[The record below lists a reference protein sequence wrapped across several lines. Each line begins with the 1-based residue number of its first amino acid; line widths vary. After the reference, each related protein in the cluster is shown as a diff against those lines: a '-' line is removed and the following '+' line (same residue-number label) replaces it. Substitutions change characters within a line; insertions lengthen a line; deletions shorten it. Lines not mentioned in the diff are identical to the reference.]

1 MAVHMV
7 IPDNDFL
14 RVLILVGDQRD
25 AQLIVEHLTRSR
37 FRLDWVAV
45 NTLEQLRAAL
55 HPAPDLILAGDAPG
69 SGLALDALGLLRDE
83 GLEVPFIVIG
93 SELSHER
100 IVTLIKKGADDYLL
114 KDELDRLDT
123 AVTQAFEARQIRSG
137 QVLGA
142 AGSELLKDPRGQ
154 RELEVI
160 LSVNAALRNLPNRE
174 TMLPV
179 VSEIMMGI
187 VPASGALICLNDT
200 VSGELLP
207 MHVSGVWS
215 SVPDLSIQLEQPV
228 MKTAY
233 QDGFVLLWDEPDTA
247 PELSLV
253 PAEMTWGSLFCL
265 PLTSSQEDI
274 GLIWFAC
281 EEGCPE
287 EALRL
292 AQVVAN
298 IAATAIHR
306 SSLNENT
313 LRALQESEAL
323 ANISRILNQN
333 LDLDQIFRQIV
344 QETIRII
351 GNAYRAVI
359 HLYDERHQR
368 LHAVALGEV
377 RDGTV
382 ETKSLIQI
390 RVSPNNEL
398 DFGRLNVRDVHSASM
413 HAGTGVAGKVI
424 EEGVPMIVQ
433 DTGQDQRY
441 LQTGFETETR
451 SLVVAPILSGE
462 QRLGTLSVLGDESNL
477 FSVSDKNLLER
488 LCLQASIAIENARL
502 LEAER
507 QQREL
512 AETQAE
518 ISALLNQTLSMD
530 EVLAGIINY
539 TLRFFRAKAANIMLI
554 QGDQLQVVRHI
565 GYDETEG
572 STLLQPLNIQELP
585 PDDLLRQAY
594 EMGSKITVTDSMK
607 ETERRRML
615 SFDWLRSFVI
625 IPLKVGNRVI
635 GLLNVD
641 SAEPDAFGKL
651 ELQQLDIFANSASI
665 AVNNAQ
671 LYQVLEQTLKTEKST
686 RLQLI
691 RADKLAGMGRMVAS
705 VAHELNNPLQ
715 TIKNCLFLIEQSFVE
730 EDADLLELALSEVER
745 LSSIVN
751 RLRDVYRPVDQTEFQ
766 QTALL
771 PLFSD
776 LEMLLETHLRR
787 HSVQLEIR
795 KQGIEGVMVRAIPDQ
810 LKQVFLNL
818 SLNGI
823 EAMQPTGGKLEIIVQ
838 PDSDA
843 LRVGVKFSDTG
854 PGIPDDDLK
863 LIFDPFYTTK
873 STGMGLG
880 LSICYDIVQNHNGLI
895 EVKNN
900 EMGGVTFTV
909 WLPMQ
914 LEA

>member
-1 MAVHMV
+1 MAVQMA
-7 IPDNDFL
+7 IPDKDLL
-14 RVLILVGDQRD
+14 RVLILEEHQRD
-25 AQLIVEHLTRSR
+25 TQLIVQHLARAG
-37 FRLDWVAV
+37 FGFDWVSAD
-45 NTLEQLRAAL
+45 TLEQFRAAL
-55 HPAPDLILAGDAPG
+55 DPAPDLILAGDAPG
-69 SGLALDALGLLRDE
+69 ASLALDALLLLRDQ
-83 GLEVPFIVIG
+83 GLQVPFIVIG
-93 SELSHER
+93 SELIHEQ
-100 IVTLIKKGADDYLL
+100 VVALIKQGADDYLL
-114 KDELDRLDT
+114 MDDLERFDT
-123 AVTQAFEARQIRSG
+123 AVKQAFADRHARKPLEPAG
-137 QVLGA
+137 T
-142 AGSELLKDPRGQ
+142 GSELLEEQRGQ
-154 RELEVI
+154 REIELI
-160 LSVNAALRNLPNRE
+160 LSVNAALRTLPNRE
-174 TMLPV
+174 RMLPV
-179 VSEIMMGI
+179 ISEIMLGI
-187 VPASGALICLNDT
+187 VPASGLLVCLEDA
-200 VSGELLP
+200 VLGELKP
-207 MHVSGVWS
+207 MHVSGQWTAT
-215 SVPDLSIQLEQPV
+215 PDLSIRLDQSV
-228 MKTAY
+228 MQAVY
-233 QDGFVLLWDEPDTA
+233 QDETARRWDDPDSA
-247 PELSLV
+247 PDLTLV
-253 PAEMTWGSLFCL
+253 PAGMHWGSLFCL
-265 PLTSSQEDI
+265 PLISSQENI
-274 GLIWFAC
+274 GLIWFGC

-323 ANISRILNQN
+323 ATISRILNQN
-333 LDLDQIFRQIV
+333 LDLDKIFRQIV

-359 HLYDERHQR
+359 HLYDERNQR

-377 RDGTV
+377 IGGKV
-382 ETKSLIQI
+382 EVKSLVKI
-390 RVSPNNEL
+390 RVSPNNEF
-398 DFGRLNVRDVHSASM
+398 DFGVLSVEDVHSASM
-413 HAGTGVAGKVI
+413 HSGTGVAGKVI
-424 EEGVPMIVQ
+424 EKGIPMIIQ
-433 DTGQDQRY
+433 DTAQDQRY

-462 QRLGTLSVLGDESNL
+462 QRLGTLSVLGGQPNL
-477 FSVSDKNLLER
+477 FGISDKELLEK
-488 LCLQASIAIENARL
+488 LCLQVSIAIENARL
-502 LEAER
+502 LETER

-539 TLRFFRAKAANIMLI
+539 TLRFFGAKAANIMLI
-554 QGDQLQVVRHI
+554 QGNQLQTVRQI
-565 GYDETEG
+565 GYDAAEDSILVE
-572 STLLQPLNIQELP
+572 PLNILELP

-594 EMGSKITVTDSMK
+594 ETGSKITVMDSAK
-607 ETERRRML
+607 EIERKRKL
-615 SFDWLRSFVI
+615 SFAWLRSFVI

-641 SAEPDAFGKL
+641 SAAPNAFGKL

-671 LYQVLEQTLKTEKST
+671 LYQVLEDTLQTEKST

-745 LSSIVN
+745 LTSIVN
-751 RLRDVYRPVDQTEFQ
+751 RLRDVYRPVDRTEFQ

-787 HSVQLEIR
+787 HSVQLKISKE
-795 KQGIEGVMVRAIPDQ
+795 GVEGVMVRAIPDQ

-823 EAMQPTGGKLEIIVQ
+823 EAMQPNGGELEIRVL
-838 PDSDA
+838 PDRDA
-843 LRVGVKFSDTG
+843 QRVGVMFSDTG
-854 PGIPDDDLK
+854 PGIPEEDLK

-880 LSICYDIVQNHNGLI
+880 LSICYDIVQNHSGLI
-895 EVKNN
+895 ETKNN
-900 EMGGVTFTV
+900 DVRGVTFTV